1 MKRIS
6 KLKTSLL
13 GAIALIA
20 TPAAAQV
27 APALTPAEAAMKAHV
42 SFLAADVMQ
51 GREAGT
57 AEYEIAA
64 HYVAA
69 QLLAAGVEPMGT
81 NGSFLQ
87 SVPLVSARS
96 VEKGSFIAS
105 SAGAAVPLTW
115 GSDFLTSAGRA
126 PSVALSAPVV
136 FVGYGVVDQAGKR
149 DDYAGLDV
157 RGKIVAW
164 LAGAPAGLPGEVR
177 AHYGNAATKAVEAQR
192 RGAIG
197 SVTLYT
203 PTQQT
208 RSQFSRL
215 VDNWQSRSMTW
226 AAADGTPYYAAPTV
240 PGLGTFSL
248 QGGAKLLAGS
258 KFDHAAIMAAD
269 KAGTPIPRGG
279 LLPVTLTLAQKT
291 EIERKTSSNVIGII
305 RGSDPKLA
313 AEHVVLSAHLD
324 HVGVGTP
331 IAGDSIYNGAMDNAV
346 GIGSMIEVARAFA
359 AAGTKPKRSILFVA
373 LTAEEKGLVGAD
385 YFARNP
391 TVPKAGLVA
400 NVNLDMPII
409 TYRFT
414 DLIAFGADRSQLGG
428 IVGAAAGKLGFKLT
442 PDATPEEA
450 LFTRSDHYRF
460 VQQGVPAV
468 FLKPGPSGPGAAADL
483 AFRRDHYHR
492 PSDEIALPI
501 DWTAGAN
508 FVRVNYEIARAI
520 ADAPERPRWNKGDFF
535 GSLYKG
541 FGAN

>member
-1 MKRIS
+1 M
-6 KLKTSLL
+6 KTSLL

-96 VEKGSFIAS
+96 VEKGSFTAS